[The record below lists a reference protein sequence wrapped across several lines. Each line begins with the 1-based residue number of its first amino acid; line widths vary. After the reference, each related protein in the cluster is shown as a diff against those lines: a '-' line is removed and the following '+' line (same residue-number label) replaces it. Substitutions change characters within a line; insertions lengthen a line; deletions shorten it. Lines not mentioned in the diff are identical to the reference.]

1 MLERFLDQI
10 GEVLRLCEDTD
21 GILVVN
27 REGIIEYHRIPLNS
41 YWCSQDTVGR
51 HILELYPELDG
62 ESSTILTALR
72 TGRASY
78 NVLQDINNHRGE
90 RVLLESTTIPI
101 VVDGRVEC
109 VVDSSKYH
117 TIDQRV
123 IRGGEGGGLST
134 LDRMLTE
141 DPAMLALKSRIRD
154 VAGLDSS
161 VLIYGET
168 GTGKELVAE
177 SLHSEGGRA
186 GPFVSQNCAAIP
198 ATLLESLFFGTEKG
212 SYTGAL
218 TRKGLLEE
226 ADGGTLFLDEI
237 NSMDPALQAK
247 LLKVLEEKKAR
258 RLGGSRDIP
267 FDVRIVAAVNEKP
280 QKLIRE
286 GRLREDLYYRLG
298 VIRLT
303 LPPLRERL
311 CDIGP
316 LADYFIEHYNRKLHR
331 RVRGLSERAL
341 RLLRGYAWPGNV
353 RELKNAIEGAVAVAR
368 GERLTVEDME
378 EILAGRLGG
387 LNRPPELPEAL
398 RLEESFSLTRA
409 LDSYERELLSRAM
422 QQAGSISQ
430 AARLLGLSRQN
441 LKYKLKNLTCKKFCT
456 AKIFP
461 LKKGP
466 RAGGMSPIP
475 ALGSFFGH

>member
-1 MLERFLDQI
+1 M
-10 GEVLRLCEDTD
+10 
-21 GILVVN
+21 
-27 REGIIEYHRIPLNS
+27 
-41 YWCSQDTVGR
+41 
-51 HILELYPELDG
+51 
-62 ESSTILTALR
+62 
-72 TGRASY
+72 
-78 NVLQDINNHRGE
+78 
-90 RVLLESTTIPI
+90 LLESTTIPI

-247 LLKVLEEKKAR
+247 LLKVLEEKKVR
-258 RLGGSRDIP
+258 RLGAAGTSPSTCGSW
-267 FDVRIVAAVNEKP
+267 
-280 QKLIRE
+280 
-286 GRLREDLYYRLG
+286 
-298 VIRLT
+298 
-303 LPPLRERL
+303 
-311 CDIGP
+311 
-316 LADYFIEHYNRKLHR
+316 R
-331 RVRGLSERAL
+331 R
-341 RLLRGYAWPGNV
+341 
-353 RELKNAIEGAVAVAR
+353 
-368 GERLTVEDME
+368 
-378 EILAGRLGG
+378 
-387 LNRPPELPEAL
+387 
-398 RLEESFSLTRA
+398 
-409 LDSYERELLSRAM
+409 
-422 QQAGSISQ
+422 
-430 AARLLGLSRQN
+430 
-441 LKYKLKNLTCKKFCT
+441 
-456 AKIFP
+456 
-461 LKKGP
+461 
-466 RAGGMSPIP
+466 
-475 ALGSFFGH
+475 